1 MDIKKTY
8 LVVVIAA
15 IVVVLFFGN
24 SMFFTIKPGERA
36 VVFRKFGSGLDKEH
50 VYVPGF
56 HVIAPWN
63 ILYVY
68 DVKEQKRD
76 ETMDILDKSGLSI
89 SMDVSV
95 RFNPLYDRIGYLHEI
110 FGKDYVNQLIITEVR
125 STVRRVAGRYNAEEI
140 YSTKRAEVEAS
151 IEQEARDVLSK
162 NNIDMRAML
171 IRSIN
176 LPAEIKSAIENK
188 LKQEQ
193 ESLAYVFRLQKEKS
207 EAERKRIEA
216 EGIAAYND
224 IINASLTD
232 RILKQRGIEATLE
245 LSASP
250 NAKVVVIGSG
260 KEGMPLILGGN

>member
-8 LVVVIAA
+8 LGVIVAA
-15 IVVVLFFGN
+15 VVVVLFFGN

-36 VVFRKFGSGLDKEH
+36 VIFRKFGSGLDKEH

-63 ILYVY
+63 LLYVY
-68 DVKEQKRD
+68 DVKEQKRE
-76 ETMDILDKSGLSI
+76 ETMDILDKSGLSV

-95 RFNPLYDRIGYLHEI
+95 RFNPLYERIGFLHEI
-110 FGKDYVNQLIITEVR
+110 FGKNYSDQLIIPEVR
-125 STVRRVAGRYNAEEI
+125 STVRRVAGRYTAEEI

-151 IEQEARDVLSK
+151 IEAETREVLGK

-176 LPAEIKSAIENK
+176 LPAEIKSAIESK

-193 ESLAYVFRLQKEKS
+193 ESLAYRFRLEKETS

-216 EGIAAYND
+216 DGIARFNN

-232 RILKQRGIEATLE
+232 RILKQRFI
-245 LSASP
+245 
-250 NAKVVVIGSG
+250 
-260 KEGMPLILGGN
+260 